1 MKKHIAGL
9 FGFTLLLAAAS
20 AHAQITQTVRV
31 QVPFP
36 FVAAGQNM
44 PAADYS
50 VMITEDTGLISLRSP
65 GRSVIALSIRNMHPG
80 KESHE
85 SFLRFE
91 RYGDIWVLEEVNHH
105 GVDQVLRRSKIEQEL
120 ARVKPAGQQTL
131 MASIGLTE
139 YRANLAGRPSRD
151 RLHPR

>member
-9 FGFTLLLAAAS
+9 FGFALLLAAAS

-50 VMITEDTGLISLRSP
+50 VKITEATGMITLRSP
-65 GRSVIALSIRNMHPG
+65 GRSVVALSRRNMHPG
-80 KESHE
+80 KESQE
-85 SFLRFE
+85 SYLKFE
-91 RYGDIWVLEEVNHH
+91 RYGDSWVLEEVNHD
-105 GVDQVLRRSKIEQEL
+105 GVDQVLHRSKIEQQL
-120 ARVKPAGQQTL
+120 ARLKPAGQQTL
-131 MASIGLTE
+131 MAS
-139 YRANLAGRPSRD
+139 NLSG
-151 RLHPR
+151 H

>member
-9 FGFTLLLAAAS
+9 FGFALLLAAAS

-50 VMITEDTGLISLRSP
+50 VKITKGTGLIILSSP
-65 GRSVIALSIRNMHPG
+65 GRSATALSIRNVHPG
-80 KESHE
+80 KESFK
-85 SFLRFE
+85 SYLKFE
-91 RYGDIWVLEEVNHH
+91 RYGDSWVLEGVNHD
-105 GVDQVLRRSKIEQEL
+105 GADKVLRRSKVEAGL
-120 ARVKPAGQQTL
+120 KPAGQQTL
-131 MASIGLTE
+131 MAS
-139 YRANLAGRPSRD
+139 NLSG
-151 RLHPR
+151 H

>member
-9 FGFTLLLAAAS
+9 FGFALLLAAAS

-50 VMITEDTGLISLRSP
+50 VKITMDTGLIILSSR
-65 GRSVIALSIRNMHPG
+65 GRSVIALSIRNVHPG
-80 KESHE
+80 KESFE
-85 SFLRFE
+85 SYLKFE
-91 RYGDIWVLEEVNHH
+91 RYGDSWVLEEVNHD
-105 GVDQVLRRSKIEQEL
+105 GVDQVLRRSMIEQQL
-120 ARVKPAGQQTL
+120 ARLKPAGQQTL
-131 MASIGLTE
+131 MAS
-139 YRANLAGRPSRD
+139 NLSG
-151 RLHPR
+151 H

>member
-9 FGFTLLLAAAS
+9 FGFALLLAAAS

-50 VMITEDTGLISLRSP
+50 VKITKDYGSDHPKLTRSL
-65 GRSVIALSIRNMHPG
+65 
-80 KESHE
+80 
-85 SFLRFE
+85 
-91 RYGDIWVLEEVNHH
+91 GDSAQHQKYAPRQGIPRVLPEVRA
-105 GVDQVLRRSKIEQEL
+105 LRR
-120 ARVKPAGQQTL
+120 
-131 MASIGLTE
+131 
-139 YRANLAGRPSRD
+139 
-151 RLHPR
+151 

>member
-9 FGFTLLLAAAS
+9 FGFALLLAAAS

-50 VMITEDTGLISLRSP
+50 VKITKGTGLIIISSP
-65 GRSVIALSIRNMHPG
+65 GRSATALSIRNVHPG
-80 KESHE
+80 KESFK
-85 SFLRFE
+85 SYLKFE
-91 RYGDIWVLEEVNHH
+91 RYGDSWVLEGVNHD
-105 GVDQVLRRSKIEQEL
+105 GADQVLRRSKVEAGL
-120 ARVKPAGQQTL
+120 KPAGQQTL
-131 MASIGLTE
+131 MAS
-139 YRANLAGRPSRD
+139 NLSG
-151 RLHPR
+151 H

>member
-20 AHAQITQTVRV
+20 AHAQITQTTRV

-50 VMITEDTGLISLRSP
+50 VKITKDTGLIILRSP
-65 GRSVIALSIRNMHPG
+65 GRSAAALSIRNVHPG
-80 KESHE
+80 KESYE
-85 SFLRFE
+85 SYLKFE
-91 RYGDIWVLEEVNHH
+91 RYGNSWVLEEVNHD
-105 GVDQVLRRSKIEQEL
+105 GIDQVLRRSKIEQQL
-120 ARVKPAGQQTL
+120 ARLKPANQQTL
-131 MASIGLTE
+131 MAS
-139 YRANLAGRPSRD
+139 NLSG
-151 RLHPR
+151 H

>member
-9 FGFTLLLAAAS
+9 FSFALLLAAAS

-50 VMITEDTGLISLRSP
+50 VKITKDTGLIILSSP
-65 GRSVIALSIRNMHPG
+65 GRSVIALSIRDVHPG
-80 KESHE
+80 KESFK
-85 SFLRFE
+85 SYLKFE
-91 RYGDIWVLEEVNHH
+91 RYGDSWVLEGVNHD
-105 GVDQVLRRSKIEQEL
+105 GADQVLRRSKIEQQL
-120 ARVKPAGQQTL
+120 ARLKPAGQKTL
-131 MASIGLTE
+131 MAS
-139 YRANLAGRPSRD
+139 NLSG
-151 RLHPR
+151 H